1 MYKNSIKTWA
11 VNDRPR
17 EKFIKKGC
25 QALSDSELIAILIRS
40 GTPDRSALVVAQE
53 VLSLAND
60 NLSLLAKLQLKDLI
74 TVKGVGHT
82 KAITLMTALEL
93 GRRRRLSEAISR
105 SKISSSK
112 DAFDLM
118 KPLLEDLSVEQ
129 FWVVYLNNSNKVLV
143 QQKISQ
149 GGITA
154 TIVDIRLILKR
165 ALELNATALVLCHNH
180 PSGNLN
186 PSEADFTLTDKVKLA
201 AKLMDIQVL
210 DHIIVTDQSYFSFA
224 DQGRI

>member
-17 EKFIKKGC
+17 EKFIQKGSE
-25 QALSDSELIAILIRS
+25 ALSDSELLAILIRS

-53 VLSLAND
+53 ILTLAND
-60 NLSLLAKLQLKDLI
+60 NLSLLAKLQFKDLLS
-74 TVKGVGHT
+74 VKGIGPT

-93 GRRRRLSEAISR
+93 GKRRRLSEAVDR
-105 SKISSSK
+105 FTISSSK

-118 KPLLEDLSVEQ
+118 KPILEDLSVEQ
-129 FWVVYLNNSNKVLV
+129 FWAVYLNNANKVLS
-143 QQKISQ
+143 QQKISE
-149 GGITA
+149 GGMTA

-180 PSGNLN
+180 PSGALN
-186 PSEADFTLTDKVKLA
+186 PSEADVSLTEKVKKA
-201 AKLMDIQVL
+201 AKLMDIQLL

>member
-17 EKFIKKGC
+17 EKFIQKGSE
-25 QALSDSELIAILIRS
+25 ALSDSELIAILIRS

-53 VLSLAND
+53 ILSLAND
-60 NLSLLAKLQLKDLI
+60 NLSLLAKLQLKDLL
-74 TVKGVGHT
+74 TVKGIGHT

-93 GRRRRLSEAISR
+93 GKRRRLSEAVDR

-129 FWVVYLNNSNKVLV
+129 FWTVYLNNSNKVLS
-143 QQKISQ
+143 QQKISE
-149 GGITA
+149 GGMTA
-154 TIVDIRLILKR
+154 TIVDVRLILKR
-165 ALELNATALVLCHNH
+165 ALEFNATALILCHNH
-180 PSGNLN
+180 PSGALKH
-186 PSEADFTLTDKVKLA
+186 SEADVALTEKVKNA

>member
-1 MYKNSIKTWA
+1 MYKNSIKSWS

-17 EKFIKKGC
+17 EKFIQKGSE
-25 QALSDSELIAILIRS
+25 ALSDSELLAILIRS
-40 GTPDRSALVVAQE
+40 GTPDRSALVLAQE
-53 VLSLAND
+53 ILSLAND
-60 NLSLLAKLQLKDLI
+60 NLSLLAKLQLKDLL
-74 TVKGVGHT
+74 TVKGVGRT

-93 GRRRRLSEAISR
+93 GRRRRLSEAVSR

-129 FWVVYLNNSNKVLV
+129 FWVLYLNNANKVLSK
-143 QQKISQ
+143 QKISE
-149 GGITA
+149 GGMTA
-154 TIVDIRLILKR
+154 TIVDVRLILKL

-180 PSGNLN
+180 PSGTLR
-186 PSEADFTLTDKVKLA
+186 PSEADKKLTEKVKSA
-201 AKLMDIQVL
+201 AKCMDIQLL

-224 DQGRI
+224 DQGCI

>member
-129 FWVVYLNNSNKVLV
+129 FWVVYLNNSNKFLV

>member
-1 MYKNSIKTWA
+1 MYKNTIKTWA

-17 EKFIKKGC
+17 EKFIQKGSE
-25 QALSDSELIAILIRS
+25 ALSDSELIAILIRS
-40 GTPDRSALVVAQE
+40 GTADRSALVVARE
-53 VLSLAND
+53 IFSLAKD
-60 NLSLLAKLQLKDLI
+60 NLSSLAKLQLKDLI

-93 GRRRRLSEAISR
+93 GRRRRLCEAVDR
-105 SKISSSK
+105 SMISSSI
-112 DAFDLM
+112 DAFNLM

-129 FWVVYLNNSNKVLV
+129 FWAVYLNNSNKVLS
-143 QQKISQ
+143 QQKISE
-149 GGITA
+149 GGMTA

-165 ALELNATALVLCHNH
+165 ALEVNATALVLCHNH
-180 PSGNLN
+180 PSGALK
-186 PSEADFTLTDKVKLA
+186 PSEADISLTDKVKKA

>member
-105 SKISSSK
+105 FKISSSK
-112 DAFDLM
+112 DVFDLM

-224 DQGRI
+224 YQGRV

>member
-17 EKFIKKGC
+17 EKFIQKGSE
-25 QALSDSELIAILIRS
+25 ALSDSELLAILIRS

-53 VLSLAND
+53 ILTLAND
-60 NLSLLAKLQLKDLI
+60 NLSLLAKLQFKDLLS
-74 TVKGVGHT
+74 VKGIGPT

-93 GRRRRLSEAISR
+93 GKRRRLSEAVDR
-105 SKISSSK
+105 FTISSSK

-118 KPLLEDLSVEQ
+118 KPILEDLSAEQ
-129 FWVVYLNNSNKVLV
+129 FWAVYLNNANKVLS
-143 QQKISQ
+143 QQKISE
-149 GGITA
+149 GGMTA

-180 PSGNLN
+180 PSGALN
-186 PSEADFTLTDKVKLA
+186 PSEADVSLTEKVKKA
-201 AKLMDIQVL
+201 AKLMDIQLL